1 MKQMSQGDLQA
12 VHNRG
17 ISISTYTAGDD
28 IVIVEGVLTDN
39 RLVDIW
45 SITTGEKMREE
56 SREGGDLSKD

>member
-1 MKQMSQGDLQA
+1 MKQMSQGDLQT
-12 VHNRG
+12 VPNRG

-39 RLVDIW
+39 RLVGIW